1 MAGIFLFLAY
11 YLYQQQVNKY
21 SFLSFKLE
29 NPEVSIVIPDLD
41 RLLKKIEDANE
52 IESIEINNFV
62 ENGMNALISNKNIS
76 YDSYFGKKCFIS
88 FNQSDLTIAF
98 KSNTISLKEISNL
111 ITTKL
116 GGVSTYTDNGIS
128 INNKEYHFS
137 QFGAYSV
144 FSTIQIKPV
153 FETNSFIES
162 NADYYM
168 FKKGDFFERYILANN
183 KQFKVWNEEAEPVR
197 GEPIKHSS
205 FIQKIPQS
213 FTEVY
218 FYGSQRMDEDKNTFF
233 LQPNEEAFSWVDN
246 GLMILKKDSFELM
259 IASQNTQRNLDLL
272 LEEQTLNAVGDSV
285 QINYLSVKNFKI
297 MPFTSTYNW
306 QNSIPELKKELNYYT
321 EFENFNVLA
330 NSLEAM
336 HWYLSEIQTGNLVE
350 GNEKIMRHYS
360 LSTPLKCHYVAL
372 TNTGNEIKFETHTWI
387 SKTKRT
393 KTVTTVLL
401 NETVEAGNSAGL
413 EFSVL
418 IKPDFILPFSQN
430 GEQNILTSNAK
441 SIAVYNAEG
450 NLTWKIELAN
460 KLLLKPQLIDL
471 EKDGIFE
478 FVLFTENEFL
488 VLNSNGVKI
497 QGLSQTINQA
507 IIGGLCVNYDNK
519 YDYRFFIVTKTG
531 VICLNEKG
539 AVVEGWQFTNTAT
552 PLSGE
557 AYYTQINGTDFL
569 TFKAEN
575 KQVFVLN
582 RKGENKFGS
591 EIVSKL
597 SNESEFVI
605 GKNESLIHK
614 LGYANQY
621 IYNRFLKDNYTDSV
635 KLDIRVNAISANW
648 VLIEQPILVIEE
660 PNRILL
666 VNKFGYVEQEILKP
680 QMATKFLGVLA
691 SAEIYYVFF
700 NNANNSLYLL
710 NKNGKLVLSNLA
722 NNTQVFGISTTSFYT
737 FDGQKIKEHKLN

>member
-1 MAGIFLFLAY
+1 
-11 YLYQQQVNKY
+11 
-21 SFLSFKLE
+21 
-29 NPEVSIVIPDLD
+29 
-41 RLLKKIEDANE
+41 
-52 IESIEINNFV
+52 
-62 ENGMNALISNKNIS
+62 
-76 YDSYFGKKCFIS
+76 
-88 FNQSDLTIAF
+88 
-98 KSNTISLKEISNL
+98 
-111 ITTKL
+111 
-116 GGVSTYTDNGIS
+116 
-128 INNKEYHFS
+128 
-137 QFGAYSV
+137 
-144 FSTIQIKPV
+144 
-153 FETNSFIES
+153 
-162 NADYYM
+162 
-168 FKKGDFFERYILANN
+168 
-183 KQFKVWNEEAEPVR
+183 
-197 GEPIKHSS
+197 
-205 FIQKIPQS
+205 
-213 FTEVY
+213 
-218 FYGSQRMDEDKNTFF
+218 
-233 LQPNEEAFSWVDN
+233 
-246 GLMILKKDSFELM
+246 
-259 IASQNTQRNLDLL
+259 
-272 LEEQTLNAVGDSV
+272 
-285 QINYLSVKNFKI
+285 
-297 MPFTSTYNW
+297 
-306 QNSIPELKKELNYYT
+306 
-321 EFENFNVLA
+321 
-330 NSLEAM
+330 
-336 HWYLSEIQTGNLVE
+336 
-350 GNEKIMRHYS
+350 
-360 LSTPLKCHYVAL
+360 
-372 TNTGNEIKFETHTWI
+372 
-387 SKTKRT
+387 
-393 KTVTTVLL
+393 
-401 NETVEAGNSAGL
+401 
-413 EFSVL
+413 
-418 IKPDFILPFSQN
+418 
-430 GEQNILTSNAK
+430 
-441 SIAVYNAEG
+441 
-450 NLTWKIELAN
+450 
-460 KLLLKPQLIDL
+460 LLKPQLIDL